1 MGSYWPCT
9 SVFFRASLDLLSE
22 GKSFW
27 SRHYLLHAYRKLGTF
42 PTPYGFLSFAIPK
55 KGVFPFNPS
64 FYSAQKMAGKHP
76 MPVVSPA
83 LCIFYQHEA
92 TANTAASCFCTR
104 LENHSSVSEDEWL
117 SPLDLSDILH
127 WVGSFFWVGWPQP
140 LSSVSSPCHPLA

>member
-1 MGSYWPCT
+1 MGSYWTCT
-9 SVFFRASLDLLSE
+9 SAFFRASLDLLSE

-27 SRHYLLHAYRKLGTF
+27 SRHYLLHAYSKLGTF

-64 FYSAQKMAGKHP
+64 LYSAQKMAGKHP

-104 LENHSSVSEDEWL
+104 LENHSSVSEDE
-117 SPLDLSDILH
+117 
-127 WVGSFFWVGWPQP
+127 
-140 LSSVSSPCHPLA
+140 